1 MDFGFG
7 ILDYGLGVRRG
18 YLRGGMTEEDN
29 AKPAWERSPVRVAT
43 VLVVLVSVGVLWEI
57 NTAEVKHYK
66 ISLEPGL
73 TIRTTGWPADYVR
86 VMTTWPHGEVT
97 YRLPT
102 GILINCLVA
111 LGYLLA
117 MGLSMEW
124 WLRRRSI
131 DTRGWPTLRM
141 PATASRRLMQ
151 MRLSTMLVAM
161 LIAGALLGLQ
171 TIRTVRVLSIDDDV
185 TSMGW
190 PLPAIFEIGRL
201 GGEAN
206 LWQFDFWNLAANGW
220 LGLGLLFIGASV
232 WEMGCARREFLAKA
246 KGNG

>member
-1 MDFGFG
+1 
-7 ILDYGLGVRRG
+7 
-18 YLRGGMTEEDN
+18 MTEEGN
-29 AKPAWERSPVRVAT
+29 AKPAWERSPVRVVT

-66 ISLEPGL
+66 ISFEPGL

-97 YRLPT
+97 YWLPT

-111 LGYLLA
+111 LGYLFA

-124 WLRRRSI
+124 WLRCRPI
-131 DTRGWPTLRM
+131 NAEGWPTFRV
-141 PATASRRLMQ
+141 PVAASFRLLQ
-151 MRLSTMLVAM
+151 MRLSTLLVAM
-161 LIAGALLGLQ
+161 LIAGVLLGLQ

-190 PLPAIFEIGRL
+190 PLPAILEISRM
-201 GGEAN
+201 GGMAN
-206 LWQFDFWNLAANGW
+206 LWQFDFWSLAANGW
-220 LGLGLLFIGASV
+220 FGFGLLFIGASV

-246 KGNG
+246 KGDA